1 MLKTRLLYS
10 TLEKHLVNKEFTVL
24 TGARQTGKTSIL
36 KQLHNHLLSLGRK
49 AILLTLEDTQ
59 VRNAL
64 DQRPENLF
72 NLTDMPK
79 PVLFGETLSADEKLY
94 VLIDEIQYLSDPSNF
109 LKLLYDN
116 YADSLKLVVTGS
128 SAFYIDRKFTDSLAG
143 RKRIFWLKTLSFEEF
158 LHFRNADNL
167 VNELLRLRNLP
178 DAISLKN
185 AELRVMFNE
194 YLTYGG
200 YPAVVL
206 QPDAKEKIVL
216 LAEIKNAFIKR
227 DIHES
232 NISNEIAFMHL
243 MRLLAAQCGSMVN
256 RNELSKVLKI
266 DNKTVDNYL
275 YVLQKCFHI
284 ELLRPFMANIRKE
297 ISKMP
302 KVYFYDLGLR
312 NSLLNRFEPII
323 NRDDKGVI
331 AENYMFRR
339 LTDLYE
345 PDMLNFWRTADNHEV
360 DFVVSD
366 GYQKGKA
373 YEIKYDTTLLKQAK
387 YALFTDNL
395 PSYPLRYVSFIE
407 QANALDLMRI

>member
-1 MLKTRLLYS
+1 V
-10 TLEKHLVNKEFTVL
+10 LEKHLENKEFTIL
-24 TGARQTGKTSIL
+24 TGARQTGKTSLL
-36 KQLHNHLLSLGRK
+36 KQLHKHLISLGRK
-49 AILLTLEDTQ
+49 AVMLTLEDIQ
-59 VRNAL
+59 IRNAL

-72 NLTDMPK
+72 NYTDMPK
-79 PVLFGETLSADEKLY
+79 TVAVNQELSPNDKLY
-94 VLIDEIQYLSDPSNF
+94 VLIDEIQYLNAPSNF
-109 LKLLYDN
+109 LKLLYDK

-158 LHFRNADNL
+158 LYFRKADILATEL
-167 VNELLRLRNLP
+167 VRLRQNL
-178 DAISLKN
+178 N
-185 AELRVMFNE
+185 AVSVQNTEIRVLFNE

-206 QPDAKEKIVL
+206 QPDAKEKIAML
-216 LAEIKNAFIKR
+216 NEIKNAYIKR

-232 NISNEIAFMHL
+232 NINNELAFMQL
-243 MRLLAAQCGSMVN
+243 MRILAAQCGSLVN

-275 YVLQKCFHI
+275 YVMQKCFHI
-284 ELLRPFMANIRKE
+284 ELLRPFTANIRKE

-312 NSLLNRFEPII
+312 NALLNRFEPII
-323 NRDDKGVI
+323 NRSDKGIV
-331 AENYMFRR
+331 AENYLYKR
-339 LTDLYE
+339 LTELYE
-345 PDMLNFWRTADNHEV
+345 PDMINFWRTIDNHEV

-366 GYQKGKA
+366 EYQKGKA
-373 YEIKYDTTLLKQAK
+373 YEVKYDTAILKPNK
-387 YALFTDNL
+387 YALFTENL
-395 PSYPLRYVSFIE
+395 PNYPLNYVSFIE